1 MQKTRITDQSPVIRL
16 PDSHHRKAK
25 VWATLQGL
33 TLRDAMC
40 VLIDQA
46 WAATDVAEAIKSD
59 DAGRAEP

>member
-16 PDSHHRKAK
+16 PDAHHRRAK
-25 VWATLQGL
+25 VWAALRGL

-46 WAATDVAEAIKSD
+46 WAATDLTEEIKSN
-59 DAGRAEP
+59 DAGRVAP

>member
-16 PDSHHRKAK
+16 PDSHHRRAKA
-25 VWATLQGL
+25 WAALQGL
-33 TLRDAMC
+33 SLRDAMC

-46 WAATDVAEAIKSD
+46 WATTDVTEVAKRN